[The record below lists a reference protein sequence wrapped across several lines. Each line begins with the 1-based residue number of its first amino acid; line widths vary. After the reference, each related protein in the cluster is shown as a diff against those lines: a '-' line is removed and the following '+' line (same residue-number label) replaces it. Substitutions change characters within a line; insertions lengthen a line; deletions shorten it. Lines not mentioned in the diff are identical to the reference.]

1 MRPRALALAGVAV
14 AAASFALGLAAAGWL
29 RRAGPAPAPQPST
42 AAPPPFAPRVLVG
55 LDAGSIQLLPDASL
69 RLDLPL
75 GPDAGAHE

>member
-1 MRPRALALAGVAV
+1 
-14 AAASFALGLAAAGWL
+14 
-29 RRAGPAPAPQPST
+29 
-42 AAPPPFAPRVLVG
+42 VLVG